1 MDKGSPIPGNY
12 VARGLELFTGYGD
25 REALVGGDRR
35 FTFAELAAAV
45 VELAT
50 KLRHHGVRPGSAV
63 LMMLSNPPE
72 APIAQLALHLLGC
85 RTIWIMPGNPKRVFE
100 EYVQLLAESD
110 ALIYDHRSHA
120 DNGRD
125 LSAINPLVPA
135 LCFGAGGAGPDLLAP
150 LPADAEALD
159 LSDVLTEPESVFQ
172 TSGTTGTPKLV
183 HHRNSF
189 FAQAQ
194 ALALA
199 YANSGMPT
207 LRQYSIS
214 PFWAVS
220 GQMTAFLVIF
230 GGGLLVLG
238 ESWEPKEFL
247 DTIEREKINGTF
259 VSPAMFYE
267 LLDHPAVESADTSSL
282 FMFNIGGAAATP
294 ARLREGIERFGPVLR
309 IIYGLSEST
318 MITTQPGL
326 RVDPDHPERVGSA
339 GTAYGD
345 VRIEVRAEDE
355 KTVLPVGEIGEV
367 WIYSNLNMAGYWGQ
381 PELTAQTMVDG
392 WIRTRDIGYA
402 DADGYLYL
410 VDRIQ
415 DMIITGLGARKIH
428 SKLVEDVIAAHPQVR
443 SAAVIGVPDD
453 KLGQA
458 VRAYVIT
465 ADGATVT
472 AEEISELVADS
483 LIKAAAPK
491 TVEFVDSLPLTRS
504 GKVDKKALR
513 SAYLAEHNLPDG
525 MLVEQ
530 VTVAAGQDRA

>member
-1 MDKGSPIPGNY
+1 MDKGSSIPENY
-12 VARGLELFTGYGD
+12 VARGLELFAGYGD

-35 FTFAELAAAV
+35 LTYAELGAAV

-63 LMMLSNPPE
+63 LMMLGNPPE
-72 APIAQLALHLLGC
+72 APITQLALHLLGC
-85 RTIWIMPGNPKRVFE
+85 RTIWIMPGNPERLFE
-100 EYVQLLAESD
+100 EYVRLLGESD
-110 ALIYDHRSHA
+110 VLIYDHRSHA

-135 LCFGAGGAGPDLLAP
+135 LCFGAGGVGPDLLAP
-150 LPADAEALD
+150 LPSDAAPLD
-159 LSDVLTEPESVFQ
+159 LGDVLTEPESVFQ

-199 YANSGMPT
+199 YRDSGMPS

-238 ESWEPKEFL
+238 ETWDPEEFL

-259 VSPAMFYE
+259 VSPAMFYQ
-267 LLDHPAVESADTSSL
+267 LLDHPATATADTSSL
-282 FMFNIGGAAATP
+282 FMFNIGGAGASP

-326 RVDPDHPERVGSA
+326 RVDPEHPERVGSV

-345 VRIEVRAEDE
+345 VRIEVRAEDMT
-355 KTVLPVGEIGEV
+355 TVLPVGEIGEV
-367 WIYSNLNMAGYWGQ
+367 WIRSNLNMAGYWGQ

-392 WIRTRDIGYA
+392 WIRTRDLGHA
-402 DADGYLYL
+402 DADGYIYL

-415 DMIITGLGARKIH
+415 DVIITGLGARKIH
-428 SKLVEDVIAAHPQVR
+428 SRVVEDVIATHPQVR
-443 SAAVIGVPDD
+443 SAAVIGVPDPM
-453 KLGQA
+453 LGQ
-458 VRAYVIT
+458 VVHAYVIA
-465 ADGATVT
+465 ADRSEVT
-472 AEEISELVADS
+472 GEEISALVADS
-483 LIKAAAPK
+483 LIRAAAPR

-513 SAYLAEHNLPDG
+513 GAYLAAHDLPEGVLLEH
-525 MLVEQ
+525 VA
-530 VTVAAGQDRA
+530 VAAGRDSA